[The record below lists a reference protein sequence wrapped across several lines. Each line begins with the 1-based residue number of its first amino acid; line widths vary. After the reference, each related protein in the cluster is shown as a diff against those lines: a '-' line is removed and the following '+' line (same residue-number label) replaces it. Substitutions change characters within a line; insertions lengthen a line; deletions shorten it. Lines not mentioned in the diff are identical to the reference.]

1 MFRILA
7 LSLMV
12 VVYLTAAVSAHQVT
26 SPPKAQETEP
36 VELKV
41 GDKAPDWE
49 LMGSNGKT
57 YKLSNYKGKQ
67 AVVVAWYPMALTGG

>member
-1 MFRILA
+1 MFKNLA
-7 LSLMV
+7 LALTV
-12 VVYLTAAVSAHQVT
+12 VVMLTVSVSAQPSK
-26 SPPKAQETEP
+26 SPTKSQESDP

-49 LMGSNGKT
+49 LVGSNGKT